1 MTVDWTYL
9 LLLGGLWFLFY
20 WIFGGA
26 FFALVSVFRLGR
38 LKKLR
43 FSCLFSLFSLAS
55 ALAAAW
61 MGMRYAEVSSSEC
74 LNISR
79 TNVEGFVGFFG
90 CSLVA
95 LTLAFLGGATAV
107 ILLGA
112 LAMRLSSSRLIL
124 PGREQRMSQPK
135 PDPSQNRSPPP

>member
-1 MTVDWTYL
+1 MEIEWSYL
-9 LLLGGLWFLFY
+9 VLLGALWFLFY

-43 FSCLFSLFSLAS
+43 FSCLFSLVSLIGAFF
-55 ALAAAW
+55 AAW
-61 MGMRYAEVSSSEC
+61 TGMRFAEISASEC
-74 LNISR
+74 LGIAR

-95 LTLAFLGGATAV
+95 LTLSFLGGV
-107 ILLGA
+107 VVVLLLGA
-112 LAMRLSSSRLIL
+112 VSLRLSSSRLIL
-124 PGREQRMSQPK
+124 PGREHKAKRE
-135 PDPSQNRSPPP
+135 SPPHSGGSPLS

>member
-1 MTVDWTYL
+1 M
-9 LLLGGLWFLFY
+9 FY
-20 WIFGGA
+20 WILGGA

-38 LKKLR
+38 LRKLR

-95 LTLAFLGGATAV
+95 LTLAFLGGAVAV

-112 LAMRLSSSRLIL
+112 ISMRLSSSRLIL
-124 PGREQRMSQPK
+124 PGKEQRCERERVSASRG
-135 PDPSQNRSPPP
+135 DSPFG